1 MYSNH
6 RKDVHLLAPDQL
18 TRDLWTRGI
27 QYLIERHAGKS
38 QRHLIQEE
46 KSNDSER

>member
-6 RKDVHLLAPDQL
+6 RKDIHLLAPDQT
-18 TRDLWTRGI
+18 TRDFWTRGI
-27 QYLIERHAGKS
+27 EYLISRHAGKS

-46 KSNDSER
+46 K